1 MSQSFR
7 TIYNNDCVD
16 LQMCLV
22 IYREISFMSSFLKEK
37 RIALRLIFHVFPS
50 TKPWKIYDH
59 IFSQRA
65 PSVAYLYIKWR
76 PSFPDLFAIIEKLY
90 PWMIYWHHIKEK
102 SRTKIKSNILTNK
115 VSAHKREKNFSASAR
130 NQNVI
135 EILFHG
141 IIWLRFLFVKKQINI

>member
-1 MSQSFR
+1 
-7 TIYNNDCVD
+7 
-16 LQMCLV
+16 MCRFANMLGNLLWNQFYV
-22 IYREISFMSSFLKEK
+22 YVVCEEK
-37 RIALRLIFHVFPS
+37 KFFRLIFVFFAC

-59 IFSQRA
+59 IFSKG
-65 PSVAYLYIKWR
+65 SVRCCLYIEWR
-76 PSFPDLFAIIEKLY
+76 QNFPDLFAIIEKLY
-90 PWMIYWHHIKEK
+90 FWMIYWHHIKEK